1 MIILIETMMQRK
13 LLMKINSTK
22 KDIVDIIIPTSGRP
36 DIVLECVRSIN
47 HSQQAANT
55 NYPVFVVEDGC
66 KYKEE
71 TIRNIISFPNHRF
84 YRLMRG
90 GPAKARNFAVKHSSS
105 EYILFIDD
113 DCVVPDN
120 YIHHLQVILE
130 SLPSHIVAFGGGIKP
145 FDSLNRTRCGCYLR
159 MNRHLDGPLTAN
171 GQIVNMA
178 TANLC
183 VLRRAFTQVGG
194 FDTTHFSSSVG
205 GEDQHLV
212 SRLSTLGQLMF
223 FDHFALFHRHDISF
237 LQFCGK
243 FLKYGRGVAINNLL
257 LSKHLH
263 LDCEYQPADPKSTC
277 GFLLHFIRI
286 PFAKARH
293 SSLLSFPLFFLLS
306 FIQELMFQLGYYMQL
321 KATTTKEGSSE

>member
-1 MIILIETMMQRK
+1 MMQRK
-13 LLMKINSTK
+13 LLMKMNSTT
-22 KDIVDIIIPTSGRP
+22 KDIVDIIVPTSGRP

-66 KYKEE
+66 EYKEE
-71 TIRNIISFPNHRF
+71 TISDIISLLNHRF
-84 YRLMRG
+84 YRIVRG
-90 GPAKARNFAVKHSSS
+90 GPAKARNFAAKYSSS

-113 DCVVPDN
+113 DCVVPES
-120 YIHHLQVILE
+120 YIHHLQMILE

-145 FDSLNRTRCGCYLR
+145 LGSLNRTRCGCYLR
-159 MNRHLDGPLTAN
+159 LNRHLDGPLTAN

-183 VLRRAFTQVGG
+183 VRRRAFTQVGG

-212 SRLSTLGQLMF
+212 SRLSMLGQLMF
-223 FDHFALFHRHDISF
+223 FDHFALFHRHDISL
-237 LQFCGK
+237 LQFCRK
-243 FLKYGRGVAINNLL
+243 FFKYGRGVAINNLL
-257 LSKHLH
+257 LPKDLH
-263 LDCEYQPADPKSTC
+263 LDCEYQPVDLKSTF
-277 GFLLHFIRI
+277 GVLFYFIRI
-286 PFAKARH
+286 SFARARH
-293 SSLLSFPLFFLLS
+293 SSLLSFPFSFLLS

-321 KATTTKEGSSE
+321 KATTKEGGSE